1 MKYQKQSGQGNV
13 IDAALAKIGAS
24 PLVGLAEEIPRIHM
38 NNSCPM
44 SKDDWGYVTSTGHIF
59 LNPRKDGTIGEWTYV
74 LAHLM
79 LHLGLGHLQEDRIHD
94 SVWQQACDIAVT
106 RFLLDSKIGTP
117 PMDVSGILN
126 AAAADE
132 EKLYHRLLAE
142 SDKRLGSNLSLMS
155 HGRPD
160 MVWDG
165 VSRFRDFEAAF
176 ADSLRRSLRESIQLA
191 GGLTKVEQKAQK
203 HNSTNYHR
211 AKEWFVSSYP
221 LLGAVAAGFQL
232 VDDLAVVQRMRV
244 PIAAVNARLQELYVN
259 PGCRLSFEEWKFVLA
274 HEFLHAALRHDIRRE
289 GRDPILWNVA
299 CDYIINGWLAEMGV
313 GQMPEGL
320 LYDEHFKGMSVET
333 VYDKLCENIRYY
345 LSLDPKDIIYSN
357 DNDWQTQNGA
367 EVDSFY
373 RSAIQRGLDYHQQH
387 NRGTLPGNFVEE
399 VRAIQQPPI
408 PWEVQLARWFDE
420 QFQPLEPRRTYARL
434 SRRQSATPDIPRP
447 AWFLPE
453 EQTEQR
459 IFGVLLDTSGSMERG
474 LLAAALGSIASYA
487 ESRDVHHVRVV
498 FCDAAAYDQG
508 IMAPDEIAGTVKVR
522 GRGGTKLQP
531 GIDLLDEDAAFPKEA
546 PLLIITDGACD
557 RLNLR
562 GRAHAFLIP
571 AGNRLPFTARG
582 PVFRLK

>member
-1 MKYQKQSGQGNV
+1 MKHPKQSNQGSA

-24 PLVGLAEEIPRIHM
+24 PLVGLAEEIPYIHTD
-38 NNSCPM
+38 NSCPM

-59 LNPRKDGTIGEWTYV
+59 LNPRKDGTIGEWTHV

-79 LHLGLGHLQEDRIHD
+79 LHLGLGHLREDRIHD
-94 SVWQQACDIAVT
+94 PVWQQTCDIAVT
-106 RFLLDSKIGTP
+106 RFLLDGKIGTP

-126 AAAADE
+126 TAAADE
-132 EKLYHRLLAE
+132 EKLYHRLLVE
-142 SDKRLGSNLSLMS
+142 PDKRLGSNLSLMS

-191 GGLTKVEQKAQK
+191 GGVMK
-203 HNSTNYHR
+203 
-211 AKEWFVSSYP
+211 
-221 LLGAVAAGFQL
+221 
-232 VDDLAVVQRMRV
+232 
-244 PIAAVNARLQELYVN
+244 
-259 PGCRLSFEEWKFVLA
+259 
-274 HEFLHAALRHDIRRE
+274 
-289 GRDPILWNVA
+289 NVA
-299 CDYIINGWLAEMGV
+299 CDYIINGWLVEMGV

-320 LYDEHFKGMSVET
+320 LYDVHFKGMSAES

-345 LSLDPKDIIYSN
+345 LSLDPKDIIYSG
-357 DNDWQTQNGA
+357 DSDWETQNGA

-387 NRGTLPGNFVEE
+387 RRGTLPGSFVEE

-408 PWEVQLARWFDE
+408 PWDVQLARWFDE
-420 QFQPLEPRRTYARL
+420 QFRPLEPRRTYARL

-487 ESRDVHHVRVV
+487 ETRDVHHVRVV

-522 GRGGTKLQP
+522 GRGGTKLQL
-531 GIDLLDEDAAFPKEA
+531 GIDLLDADAAFPKEA
-546 PLLIITDGACD
+546 PLLVITDGACD

-562 GRAHAFLIP
+562 GRNHAFLLP
-571 AGNRLPFTARG
+571 AGNRLPFTPHG

>member
-1 MKYQKQSGQGNV
+1 MKYQKQSNQGSA
-13 IDAALAKIGAS
+13 IDAVLAKIGAS
-24 PLVGLAEEIPRIHM
+24 PLVGLAEEIPYIHTD
-38 NNSCPM
+38 NSCPM
-44 SKDDWGYVTSTGHIF
+44 SKNDWGYVTSTGHIF

-79 LHLGLGHLQEDRIHD
+79 LHLGLGHLREDRIHD
-94 SVWQQACDIAVT
+94 PVWQQACDIAVT

-126 AAAADE
+126 TATADE
-132 EKLYHRLLAE
+132 EKLYHRLLVE
-142 SDKRLGSNLSLMS
+142 PDKRLGSNLSLMS

-160 MVWDG
+160 MAWDG

-176 ADSLRRSLRESIQLA
+176 ADSLRRSLRDSIQLA
-191 GGLTKVEQKAQK
+191 GGVTKAERKARK
-203 HNSTNYHR
+203 NNSTDYHS

-232 VDDLAVVQRMRV
+232 VDDLAVVQWMRV

-274 HEFLHAALRHDIRRE
+274 HEFLHAALRHDVRRE

-299 CDYIINGWLAEMGV
+299 CDYIINGWLVEMGV

-320 LYDEHFKGMSVET
+320 LYDLHFKGMSAES

-345 LSLDPKDIIYSN
+345 LSLDPKDIIYSS

-367 EVDSFY
+367 EIDSFY

-408 PWEVQLARWFDE
+408 PWDVQLARWFDE

-453 EQTEQR
+453 EQAEQR

-487 ESRDVHHVRVV
+487 ESRDVHHVRVI
-498 FCDAAAYDQG
+498 FCDAVAYDQG

-522 GRGGTKLQP
+522 GARWNK
-531 GIDLLDEDAAFPKEA
+531 AA
-546 PLLIITDGACD
+546 TGN
-557 RLNLR
+557 R
-562 GRAHAFLIP
+562 P
-571 AGNRLPFTARG
+571 AGCGYCFSERSAAACHHRRG
-582 PVFRLK
+582 L

>member
-1 MKYQKQSGQGNV
+1 MKYQKQSNQGSA
-13 IDAALAKIGAS
+13 IDAVLAKIGAS
-24 PLVGLAEEIPRIHM
+24 PLVGLAEEIPYIHTD
-38 NNSCPM
+38 NSCPM
-44 SKDDWGYVTSTGHIF
+44 SKNDWGYVTSTGHIF

-79 LHLGLGHLQEDRIHD
+79 LHLGLGHLREDRIHD
-94 SVWQQACDIAVT
+94 PVWQQACDIAVT

-126 AAAADE
+126 TATADE
-132 EKLYHRLLAE
+132 EKLYHRLLVE
-142 SDKRLGSNLSLMS
+142 PDKRLGSNLSLMS

-160 MVWDG
+160 MAWDG

-176 ADSLRRSLRESIQLA
+176 ADSLRRSLRDSIQLA
-191 GGLTKVEQKAQK
+191 GGVTKAERKARK
-203 HNSTNYHR
+203 NNSTDYHS

-274 HEFLHAALRHDIRRE
+274 HEFLHAALRHDVRRE

-299 CDYIINGWLAEMGV
+299 CDYIINGWLVEMGV

-320 LYDEHFKGMSVET
+320 LYDLHFKGMSAES

-345 LSLDPKDIIYSN
+345 LSLDPKDIIYSS

-367 EVDSFY
+367 EIDSFY

-408 PWEVQLARWFDE
+408 PWDVQLARWFDE

-453 EQTEQR
+453 EQAEQR

-487 ESRDVHHVRVV
+487 ESRDVHHVRVI
-498 FCDAAAYDQG
+498 FCDAVAYDQG

-522 GRGGTKLQP
+522 GARWNK
-531 GIDLLDEDAAFPKEA
+531 AA
-546 PLLIITDGACD
+546 TGN
-557 RLNLR
+557 R
-562 GRAHAFLIP
+562 P
-571 AGNRLPFTARG
+571 AGCGYCFSERSAAACHHRRG
-582 PVFRLK
+582 L

>member
-1 MKYQKQSGQGNV
+1 MKYQKQSNQGSA
-13 IDAALAKIGAS
+13 IDAVLAKIGAS
-24 PLVGLAEEIPRIHM
+24 PLVGLAEEIPYIHTD
-38 NNSCPM
+38 NSCPM
-44 SKDDWGYVTSTGHIF
+44 SKNDWGYVTSTGHIF
-59 LNPRKDGTIGEWTYV
+59 LNPRKDGTIGEWTCV

-79 LHLGLGHLQEDRIHD
+79 LHLGLGHLREDRIHD
-94 SVWQQACDIAVT
+94 PVWQQACDIAVT

-126 AAAADE
+126 TATADE
-132 EKLYHRLLAE
+132 EKLYHRLLVE
-142 SDKRLGSNLSLMS
+142 PDKRLGSNLSLMS

-160 MVWDG
+160 MAWDG

-176 ADSLRRSLRESIQLA
+176 ADSLRRSLRDSIQLA
-191 GGLTKVEQKAQK
+191 GGVTKAERKARK
-203 HNSTNYHR
+203 NNSTDYHS

-274 HEFLHAALRHDIRRE
+274 HEFLHAALRHDVRRE

-299 CDYIINGWLAEMGV
+299 CDYIINGWLVEMGV

-320 LYDEHFKGMSVET
+320 LYDLHFKGMSAES

-345 LSLDPKDIIYSN
+345 LSLDPKDIIYSS

-367 EVDSFY
+367 EIDSFY

-408 PWEVQLARWFDE
+408 PWDVQLARWFDE

-453 EQTEQR
+453 EQAEQR

-487 ESRDVHHVRVV
+487 ESRDVHHVRVI
-498 FCDAAAYDQG
+498 FCDAVAYDQG

-522 GRGGTKLQP
+522 GARWNK
-531 GIDLLDEDAAFPKEA
+531 AA
-546 PLLIITDGACD
+546 TGN
-557 RLNLR
+557 R
-562 GRAHAFLIP
+562 P
-571 AGNRLPFTARG
+571 AGCGYCFSERSAAACHHRRG
-582 PVFRLK
+582 L